1 MNMVKQ
7 YTRAQSKGRGYSLD
21 DSLLGWLLFNLKD
34 LHQTLAYW
42 VLKYDGD
49 IWGGGCRE
57 YDGDI
62 WGENIAAWCTV
73 INGIL

>member
-49 IWGGGCRE
+49 IWGGAAGNMMGIYGGGE
-57 YDGDI
+57 Y
-62 WGENIAAWCTV
+62 CCMV
-73 INGIL
+73 YSY